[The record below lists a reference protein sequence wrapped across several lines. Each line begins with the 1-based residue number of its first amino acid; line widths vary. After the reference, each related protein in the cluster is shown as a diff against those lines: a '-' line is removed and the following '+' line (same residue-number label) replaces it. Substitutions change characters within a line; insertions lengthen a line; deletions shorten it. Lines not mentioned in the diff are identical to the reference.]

1 MMIRVVV
8 QFRSQ
13 WQCLVPKRTHWG
25 MYFMISY
32 NFEEDTKYWEMC

>member
-1 MMIRVVV
+1 MSCSAV
-8 QFRSQ
+8 QIAAVS
-13 WQCLVPKRTHWG
+13 LVPKRTHWG